1 MDKERGNSENVSAL
15 STVSEFSRKQ
25 AQKARFHSMKTNVL
39 HGLFSTGSLE
49 RTPQLGS

>member
-15 STVSEFSRKQ
+15 STVPEFSRKQ
-25 AQKARFHSMKTNVL
+25 AQKVRFSFNENERF
-39 HGLFSTGSLE
+39 GLFSTGSLE